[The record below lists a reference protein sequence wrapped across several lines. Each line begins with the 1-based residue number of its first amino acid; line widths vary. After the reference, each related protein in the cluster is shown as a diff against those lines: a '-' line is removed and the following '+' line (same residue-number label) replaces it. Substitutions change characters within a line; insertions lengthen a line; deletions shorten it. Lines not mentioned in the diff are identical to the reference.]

1 MADLPIRHEDLY
13 HGIAVPSGDLVP
25 SLLFPHAQRTCSRVV
40 PDCIARRRGPRR
52 FRLSG
57 RAARMRRAGSA
68 LLHSG
73 PGIRAGGRPHIPRAR
88 RATRVDRRPSSARAL
103 ADPSAPWELLWARVD
118 GHTLHGIV
126 KVLQIHESRIFDLPD
141 AERVRKNLLRSIY
154 YYKSWRVP
162 DLARIAGMSVP
173 Q

>member
-1 MADLPIRHEDLY
+1 M
-13 HGIAVPSGDLVP
+13 
-25 SLLFPHAQRTCSRVV
+25 
-40 PDCIARRRGPRR
+40 
-52 FRLSG
+52 
-57 RAARMRRAGSA
+57 
-68 LLHSG
+68 
-73 PGIRAGGRPHIPRAR
+73 
-88 RATRVDRRPSSARAL
+88 DRRPSSARAL

-126 KVLQIHESRIFDLPD
+126 KVLQIHESRVFDVPD

>member
-1 MADLPIRHEDLY
+1 M
-13 HGIAVPSGDLVP
+13 
-25 SLLFPHAQRTCSRVV
+25 
-40 PDCIARRRGPRR
+40 
-52 FRLSG
+52 
-57 RAARMRRAGSA
+57 
-68 LLHSG
+68 
-73 PGIRAGGRPHIPRAR
+73 
-88 RATRVDRRPSSARAL
+88 DRRPSSARAL

-126 KVLQIHESRIFDLPD
+126 KVLQIHESRVFDVPD
-141 AERVRKNLLRSIY
+141 AERVRKNLLRILALMSHSGATLAPRLHAELTSVIAALFEARQTAVSAFAPDRPAVSPAFQRTIEELSIY